1 MSSKMNSKGKRFFLW
16 AFLCLV
22 LLVSRSTTELN
33 NYQLTQVVTKLEK
46 QLNSEKV
53 HFDETITALK
63 NQFKIK
69 LVQLKNE
76 AKSNF
81 NQTMNTVNNL
91 SKTVERLDKIS
102 KVAISCFELAQKG
115 NLESNFYLL
124 DTDGHQ
130 GVQSPFQG
138 FCQFPEGLTIIGNI
152 AIPVLVSQ
160 VLGSKI
166 S

>member
-1 MSSKMNSKGKRFFLW
+1 MSSKINSKGKIFFLW

-22 LLVSRSTTELN
+22 LLVNRSTTELN
-33 NYQLTQVVTKLEK
+33 NYQLTQIVTKLEK
-46 QLNSEKV
+46 QLNSEKI

-81 NQTMNTVNNL
+81 NQTMNTVNTL
-91 SKTVERLDKIS
+91 SATVERLDKIS

-115 NLESNFYLL
+115 EYFKNSAALCNSRYAILMPCPFAGPKMFCASPNYL
-124 DTDGHQ
+124 
-130 GVQSPFQG
+130 
-138 FCQFPEGLTIIGNI
+138 
-152 AIPVLVSQ
+152 SQ
-160 VLGSKI
+160 PKI
-166 S
+166 

>member
-1 MSSKMNSKGKRFFLW
+1 MSSKINSKGKIFFLW

-22 LLVSRSTTELN
+22 LLVNRSTTELN
-33 NYQLTQVVTKLEK
+33 NYQLTQIVTKLEK

-81 NQTMNTVNNL
+81 NQTMNTVNTL
-91 SKTVERLDKIS
+91 SATVERLDKIS

-115 NLESNFYLL
+115 EYFKNSAALCYSRYAILMPCPFTGPKMFCASPNYL
-124 DTDGHQ
+124 
-130 GVQSPFQG
+130 
-138 FCQFPEGLTIIGNI
+138 
-152 AIPVLVSQ
+152 SQ
-160 VLGSKI
+160 PKI
-166 S
+166 

>member
-1 MSSKMNSKGKRFFLW
+1 MSSKMNSKGKRVFCW
-16 AFLCLV
+16 AFIYLV
-22 LLVSRSTTELN
+22 IMVNKSTTELN

-63 NQFKIK
+63 NQFKAK

-81 NQTMNTVNNL
+81 NQTMNTVDTL

-102 KVAISCFELAQKG
+102 KVAISCSELSQKG
-115 NLESNFYLL
+115 KYFKYFKRPSAAQTTN
-124 DTDGHQ
+124 H
-130 GVQSPFQG
+130 
-138 FCQFPEGLTIIGNI
+138 
-152 AIPVLVSQ
+152 
-160 VLGSKI
+160 KI
-166 S
+166 RFLPSIL

>member
-1 MSSKMNSKGKRFFLW
+1 MSSKMNLKGKIFFRW

-22 LLVSRSTTELN
+22 IMVNKSTTQLT

-63 NQFKIK
+63 NQFKTK

-81 NQTMNTVNNL
+81 NQTMVTVNTL

-102 KVAISCFELAQKG
+102 KVAMSCSELAQKG
-115 NLESNFYLL
+115 
-124 DTDGHQ
+124 
-130 GVQSPFQG
+130 
-138 FCQFPEGLTIIGNI
+138 
-152 AIPVLVSQ
+152 
-160 VLGSKI
+160 K
-166 S
+166 

>member
-1 MSSKMNSKGKRFFLW
+1 MSSKMNLKGKIFFRW

-22 LLVSRSTTELN
+22 IMVNKSTTQLT

-63 NQFKIK
+63 NQFKTK

-81 NQTMNTVNNL
+81 NQTMVTVNTL
-91 SKTVERLDKIS
+91 SKTVERLEHETRFCPSILWFQYVMGASWGLSFTTLLTFLAK
-102 KVAISCFELAQKG
+102 CFRKYGLQF
-115 NLESNFYLL
+115 L
-124 DTDGHQ
+124 
-130 GVQSPFQG
+130 PFG
-138 FCQFPEGLTIIGNI
+138 Y
-152 AIPVLVSQ
+152 
-160 VLGSKI
+160 
-166 S
+166 

>member
-1 MSSKMNSKGKRFFLW
+1 MSSKGKTIFLW

-22 LLVSRSTTELN
+22 LLVNRSTTELN
-33 NYQLTQVVTKLEK
+33 NYQLTQIVTKLEK

-81 NQTMNTVNNL
+81 NQTMNTVNTL
-91 SKTVERLDKIS
+91 STTVERLDKIS

-115 NLESNFYLL
+115 KYFRFSRTPTNRFRSCFLSFIRFSWCLNNLL
-124 DTDGHQ
+124 
-130 GVQSPFQG
+130 P
-138 FCQFPEGLTIIGNI
+138 
-152 AIPVLVSQ
+152 
-160 VLGSKI
+160 
-166 S
+166 

>member
-1 MSSKMNSKGKRFFLW
+1 MSSKMSSKGKTFFLW

-22 LLVSRSTTELN
+22 LLVNRSTTELN
-33 NYQLTQVVTKLEK
+33 NYQLTQIVTKLEK

-81 NQTMNTVNNL
+81 NQTMNVVNTL
-91 SKTVERLDKIS
+91 STTVERLDKIS

-115 NLESNFYLL
+115 KYFKNSATICYSEKIPTREVDKLYCIFYRSNFS
-124 DTDGHQ
+124 GHNTRIMFYKQ
-130 GVQSPFQG
+130 R
-138 FCQFPEGLTIIGNI
+138 L
-152 AIPVLVSQ
+152 
-160 VLGSKI
+160 
-166 S
+166 